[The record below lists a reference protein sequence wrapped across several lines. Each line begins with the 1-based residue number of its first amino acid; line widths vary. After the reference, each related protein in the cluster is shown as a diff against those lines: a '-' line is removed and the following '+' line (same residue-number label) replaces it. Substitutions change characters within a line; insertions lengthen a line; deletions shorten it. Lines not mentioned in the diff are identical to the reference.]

1 MKRFLIAIFFL
12 VVFLAVGIAA
22 YFENGSLE
30 QRAEKRAALAA
41 LDPDLVPD
49 QTIAAATAYLNA
61 EASAP
66 DGAATLWALGKY
78 ETALR
83 HVIPR
88 DLGNPDIDLEAVH
101 LAYRST
107 RKDALARLERSPL
120 IGVLL
125 QEDPLDDAAE
135 PAPPPF
141 RGFTP
146 LELVPIHLSID
157 RRIELGDDIHV
168 QSNGEEHVRDLLL
181 QAILGAYQGD
191 DKTIA
196 WALHDANIPRKSY
209 LNTTSQPQYGVT
221 RIALVDEGVGVLL
234 VPHDTSDAQRHDW
247 SAMAAD
253 TLAVASG
260 DRIHTLYVF
269 EYCSNDVLH
278 PALADTF
285 FFDEYNAFFDEHH
298 ADLFATLRLNGSISG
313 ERLYSSEFGFV
324 ETTIDSLAALENFL
338 GSTDDLIGLSENGAS
353 VIARGRAYEA
363 REYRRVT
370 SEHVATL
377 WQAIDDIS
385 RAQEDFNRQL
395 DRFYSKW
402 ADNRLGSVL
411 VDALVAEGIV
421 RRGTTFGEVKVDPDL
436 RLLVSRLRQEAID
449 ALAKEIE
456 ILIGIYGSC
465 EWHLLRFAVMES
477 KSGRGG
483 DNAVSDD
490 EIALIGDFERLMD
503 NRGLELESKLRG
515 GVGFSLDTE
524 YDYAT
529 LLAVFDNFIATGNP
543 KIVADIE
550 QFVPA
555 IRSDLRNDQS
565 GLLLCALDRYGRED
579 YQSVRAELLDKA
591 SFQIARYDGGI
602 QGTEVGQILF
612 LTDLLAKLLDMNFKQ
627 VFNAYFPEY
636 PGWKPTVY
644 TSAPKIYQQQLY
656 EFPGTRIWFNLQYGA
671 ALETLNG
678 VRFAPS
684 ATRVFALAQDSSS
697 GESELQPGYLS
708 ETYVNWFNNNYDI
721 VAAQEPAYD
730 QLNQIVKWSYGL
742 DKLHSDFRM
751 LRDVPIRRNFF
762 FPDWALDTGVQNAES
777 YTICFHEKGLWHASL
792 ETMPMFHVGWPSAQA
807 SWCDGQGDL
816 LSESEIRVWAMRGGV
831 SLPRRERFV
840 ELRADP
846 SELRSLPPS
855 GRRIATLK
863 GTVDP
868 DAGLIRYAETPT
880 FNSKASY
887 EVAWDPASKALT
899 VNRSAEAVRL
909 DRTTQKFVADDVAV
923 YNRGTR
929 FEIRDSNN
937 EATIDLVGKD
947 LGLIEADVTVGD
959 MLVSTARTSVAPNSV
974 HISVEHGPIGLSE
987 GISKHLSR
995 LSEAEWH
1002 IALLREPG
1010 VEASYSGQGAHYARL
1025 QGEWIEFRRTE
1036 APELAVDKD
1045 FLARGSSAERALDHF
1060 LGLEVN
1066 PVTIRRV
1073 DLDTIARKLDSPFG
1087 LEIVR
1092 SPRDDGSFVIDI
1104 RGPPDSSY
1112 VGRFTKDAEP
1122 PDGAF
1127 RLAIFKD
1134 RDESGRTIILNAIEG
1149 KDTLSG
1155 HELNAAIDSVKGG
1168 VDVAADP
1175 ILVLPRTPPSEID
1188 LKAVYETRAAAFD
1201 GNYAA
1206 RDTVARFNA
1215 DRSSRLTA
1223 ITEAYRT
1230 GDIPLATQLKKDMLA
1245 DRFVLTRAE
1254 TEALAGQRLEAA
1266 ARAAPLEQRGVM
1278 TRAAEAIRSKATR
1291 AEAEAIGQD
1300 LYELWRTDPVR
1311 AEAVYREVRRN
1322 LGEAAQRGS
1331 GYGRFETTSAGVS
1344 YTQPC
1349 MLRKTDALSQD
1360 ALSSI
1365 RPYVDVRAIAQ
1376 DLVPT
1381 WPPTGTARLTTYRA
1395 EISAQQK
1402 DLIDLV
1408 RPDEFRIGQTRFV
1421 LLPNLRLPTL
1431 EEAATDPI
1439 ANETLVTYFE
1449 TLLKAAGAGEPL
1461 GINAPDGGDDT
1472 FIFVTAAEDEE
1483 DSQTSTCF
1491 APLDRVARN

>member
-1 MKRFLIAIFFL
+1 MKRLLIAIFFL

-41 LDPDLVPD
+41 LDPDIVPD

-66 DGAATLWALGKY
+66 DSAATLWALEKY

-107 RKDALARLERSPL
+107 REDALARLERSPL

-125 QEDPLDDAAE
+125 QEDPLDDVDE
-135 PAPPPF
+135 TAPPPF

-146 LELVPIHLSID
+146 LELVPVDLSID

-234 VPHDTSDAQRHDW
+234 VPHDASDAQRHDW

-253 TLAVASG
+253 TLAVAGG

-269 EYCSNDVLH
+269 EYCSNDVLN

-285 FFDEYNAFFDEHH
+285 FLDEHFDEHH
-298 ADLFATLRLNGSISG
+298 ANLFATLRLNGSISG

-338 GSTDDLIGLSENGAS
+338 GSADDLIGLSENGAS

-385 RAQEDFNRQL
+385 RAEEKFNRQL
-395 DRFYSKW
+395 DEFYHKW
-402 ADNRLGSVL
+402 ANKRLGSVL
-411 VDALVAEGIV
+411 VDAPVAERIV
-421 RRGTTFGEVKVDPDL
+421 RRGTTFDEVETDSNL
-436 RLLVSRLRQEAID
+436 SLLVSRFRQEAINK
-449 ALAKEIE
+449 LAKEIE
-456 ILIGIYGSC
+456 TLIGIYGSC
-465 EWHLLRFAVMES
+465 KWHSLRFAVMES
-477 KSGRGG
+477 KAGRG
-483 DNAVSDD
+483 DADFALPDD
-490 EIALIGDFERLMD
+490 EVALIGDFERLMD
-503 NRGLELESKLRG
+503 NRGLELESNLRG
-515 GVGFSLDTE
+515 GIGFSLDTE

-529 LLAVFDNFIATGNP
+529 LLAVFDNFIATGDP
-543 KIVADIE
+543 EIVADME
-550 QFVPA
+550 QFAPA
-555 IRSDLRNDQS
+555 IRSDLSNDQS
-565 GLLLCALDRYGRED
+565 GLLLCVLDSYGREVSKFL
-579 YQSVRAELLDKA
+579 QAELLDKA
-591 SFQIARYDGGI
+591 NFQIARYDGGI

-627 VFNAYFPEY
+627 IFNAYFPEY

-644 TSAPKIYQQQLY
+644 TSAPKIYRQQIDEL
-656 EFPGTRIWFNLQYGA
+656 PGTRIWFNLQYGA
-671 ALETLNG
+671 ALETRNG

-708 ETYVNWFNNNYDI
+708 ETFVNWFNNNYDI

-730 QLNQIVKWSYGL
+730 QLNQIIKWSYGL
-742 DKLHSDFRM
+742 DKLHSGFRM
-751 LRDVPIRRNFF
+751 LRDVPIRRKLF
-762 FPDWALDTGVQNAES
+762 FPDWALATGVQSAES
-777 YTICFHEKGLWHASL
+777 YTICFHEKGIRHASL

-816 LSESEIRVWAMRGGV
+816 FSESELRVWSMRGGV

-840 ELRADP
+840 DLRANP

-863 GTVDP
+863 GTVDS

-909 DRTTQKFVADDVAV
+909 DRTTQKFVADDVTV
-923 YNRGTR
+923 YNRGMR
-929 FEIRDSNN
+929 FEIRDSKN
-937 EATIDLVGKD
+937 EATIDLAGKD

-974 HISVEHGPIGLSE
+974 RISVEHGPIGLSE
-987 GISKHLSR
+987 GISKNLSR
-995 LSEAEWH
+995 LPEAEWH

-1010 VEASYSGQGAHYARL
+1010 VDAAYSGQGAHYARL

-1036 APELAVDKD
+1036 ATELAVDKD
-1045 FLARGSSAERALDHF
+1045 FLARGSSAERALDHI
-1060 LGLEVN
+1060 LGFEVN

-1073 DLDTIARKLDSPFG
+1073 DLDMIARELDSPFG

-1104 RGPPDSSY
+1104 RGPPNVRLPYFDS
-1112 VGRFTKDAEP
+1112 FTKYAEP
-1122 PDGAF
+1122 PDGAL
-1127 RLAIFKD
+1127 RLAIIKD
-1134 RDESGRTIILNAIEG
+1134 RDEARRITILNAIEG

-1155 HELNAAIDSVKGG
+1155 RELNAAIDIVKGG
-1168 VDVAADP
+1168 VAAADP

-1188 LKAVYETRAAAFD
+1188 LKAVYDTRAAAFD

-1206 RDTVARFNA
+1206 RDTVARFKA

-1223 ITEAYRT
+1223 ITEAHRT
-1230 GDIPLATQLKKDMLA
+1230 GDIPLADQLRKDML
-1245 DRFVLTRAE
+1245 DDGFDLTRGE
-1254 TEALAGQRLEAA
+1254 TEDLTGQFLAAA
-1266 ARAAPLEQRGVM
+1266 ARAAPLERRGVM
-1278 TRAAEAIRSKATR
+1278 TRAAEAIRSKAARARAEGIKQNFNAIFRTDPIR
-1291 AEAEAIGQD
+1291 AEAALKEFRQ
-1300 LYELWRTDPVR
+1300 
-1311 AEAVYREVRRN
+1311 N
-1322 LGEAAQRGS
+1322 LGKAVHLQTGDV
-1331 GYGRFETTSAGVS
+1331 GRLDTTPDGLV
-1344 YTQPC
+1344 YILNCT
-1349 MLRKTDALSQD
+1349 LRKTDALSQD

-1376 DLVPT
+1376 DRVPA
-1381 WPPTGTARLTTYRA
+1381 WPPTGTARLTTYHA
-1395 EISAQQK
+1395 EISAQQR
-1402 DLIDLV
+1402 DVIDLL
-1408 RPDEFRIGQTRFV
+1408 RPDEIRIGQTRFV
-1421 LLPNLRLPTL
+1421 LPPNLRLPTL
-1431 EEAATDPI
+1431 AEAATDPI

-1449 TLLKAAGAGEPL
+1449 TLLKAAGTGEPL
-1461 GINAPDGGDDT
+1461 GINASDGGDK

-1491 APLDRVARN
+1491 APLDRVARK